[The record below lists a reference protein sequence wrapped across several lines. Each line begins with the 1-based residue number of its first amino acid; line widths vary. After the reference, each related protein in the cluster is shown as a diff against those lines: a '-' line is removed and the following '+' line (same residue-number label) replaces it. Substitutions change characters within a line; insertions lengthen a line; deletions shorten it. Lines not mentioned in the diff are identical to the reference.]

1 MMEDD
6 ALKEWFIR
14 EILPL
19 EAALTRFLRK
29 NWRNKDDVPDF
40 RQEIYARVY
49 ESARQ
54 GLPLQASRFLLTA
67 ARNHLINASRRA
79 NVVSFELV
87 ADLESKVVVWD
98 TVTPERQFVARQ
110 ELRRL
115 EAGLAI
121 LPKRCREIVR
131 LRKIEGLS
139 QREVSHR
146 LKIAEATIEHQTIF
160 GMRALV
166 DYMLGGSGKIKRGAA
181 SRKKDK
187 RERS

>member
-1 MMEDD
+1 MVEDD
-6 ALKEWFIR
+6 ALKEWFVR

-49 ESARQ
+49 DSARE
-54 GLPLQASRFLLTA
+54 GLPLQASRFLLTV
-67 ARNHLINASRRA
+67 ARNHLINSSKRA

-87 ADLESKVVVWD
+87 ADLESMVVAWD
-98 TVTPERQFVARQ
+98 SMTPERYLAARQ
-110 ELRRL
+110 ELRLL
-115 EAGLAI
+115 EAGLGI
-121 LPKRCREIVR
+121 LPKRCREVIR

-139 QREVSHR
+139 QREAAQR
-146 LKIAEATIEHQTIF
+146 LKIAEATIEHQTIL

-166 DYMLGGSGKIKRGAA
+166 DFMLGGSGKIKRRSALQ
-181 SRKKDK
+181 KKK
-187 RERS
+187 QGGQS